1 MEKSL
6 PSRLSNLRELT
17 QVLSLSVQIQAE
29 TSQILEEMALRL
41 YSLEEDRKRLLADYR
56 SLDSSY
62 KSLEKRYSE
71 LLYAFRDFRNSQ

>member
-6 PSRLSNLRELT
+6 PARLANLRELT

-29 TSQILEEMALRL
+29 TSQILEEIALRL
-41 YSLEEDRKRLLADYR
+41 YSLEEDRKRCLANDR
-56 SLDSSY
+56 AMDESI

-71 LLYAFRDFRNSQ
+71 LLYKLADIRNS

>member
-6 PSRLSNLRELT
+6 PARLANLKELT

-29 TSQILEEMALRL
+29 TAAILDELAMRV
-41 YSLEEDRKRLLADYR
+41 YSLEEDRKRLLASSR
-56 SLDSSY
+56 SHDDSI

-71 LLYAFRDFRNSQ
+71 LLYKVSEMRNS